1 MKEEGRAGRG
11 VQVGGEHGV
20 REGVDVGSE
29 GDKLRRGRQIG
40 GEQGVREG
48 VKEELLREGREERNE
63 GGGR

>member
-1 MKEEGRAGRG
+1 M
-11 VQVGGEHGV
+11 QVGGEHAV

-29 GDKLRRGRQIG
+29 GEKLRRGRQIG

-63 GGGR
+63 GGEAGIIGQ

>member
-1 MKEEGRAGRG
+1 M
-11 VQVGGEHGV
+11 QVGGEHAV

-29 GDKLRRGRQIG
+29 GEKLRRGRQIR

-63 GGGR
+63 GGVR